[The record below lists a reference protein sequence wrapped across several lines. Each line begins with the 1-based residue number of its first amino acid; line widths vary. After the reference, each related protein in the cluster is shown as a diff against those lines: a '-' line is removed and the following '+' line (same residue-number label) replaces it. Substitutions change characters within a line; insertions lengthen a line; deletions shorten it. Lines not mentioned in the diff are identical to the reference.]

1 MLLQERAKAQFEISS
16 LAKRLFHTTYL
27 IVKRSDHFYIY
38 KLKNDLFVKLKQ
50 IGTLTLKITIYLSNR
65 NDNEKQTV
73 GFYLDLNDKKD
84 TAVFV
89 KKVTQLWNC
98 VNVKTKHGWVL
109 PNEKKGN
116 HSAI

>member
-1 MLLQERAKAQFEISS
+1 MIMKN
-16 LAKRLFHTTYL
+16 RL
-27 IVKRSDHFYIY
+27 S
-38 KLKNDLFVKLKQ
+38 
-50 IGTLTLKITIYLSNR
+50 
-65 NDNEKQTV
+65 E
-73 GFYLDLNDKKD
+73 FYLDLNDKKD

>member
-1 MLLQERAKAQFEISS
+1 MIMKN
-16 LAKRLFHTTYL
+16 RL
-27 IVKRSDHFYIY
+27 S
-38 KLKNDLFVKLKQ
+38 
-50 IGTLTLKITIYLSNR
+50 
-65 NDNEKQTV
+65 E
-73 GFYLDLNDKKD
+73 FYLDLNDKKD

-116 HSAI
+116 HSAIQMTRYLKRC